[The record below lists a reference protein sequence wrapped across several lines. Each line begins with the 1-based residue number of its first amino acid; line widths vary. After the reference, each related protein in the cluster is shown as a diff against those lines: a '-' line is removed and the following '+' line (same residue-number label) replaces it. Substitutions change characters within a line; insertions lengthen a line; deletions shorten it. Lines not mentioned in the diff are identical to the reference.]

1 MILLILGGFMY
12 YKNLP
17 TERIVVEKIEICG
30 ENKVVV
36 KGVCVCDEKSGY
48 YPIIG
53 AFGGPDHNVC
63 NYCDADSVKSI
74 GGIKVCDP
82 EGLGGQREVKN
93 NPKTNPSTDADE
105 PSPAEAEEQCGNGQ
119 VLNRD
124 SKCEPAP
131 TPPPDEQA

>member
-1 MILLILGGFMY
+1 MAILILIIAVLGFLY

-17 TERIVVEKIEICG
+17 TERVVIQKIEICG
-30 ENKVVV
+30 KNKVVID
-36 KGVCVCDEKSGY
+36 GACVCDEKSGY

-63 NYCDADSVKSI
+63 NACDADSVKVVT
-74 GGIKVCDP
+74 GARVCDP
-82 EGLGGQREVKN
+82 DGLGAERGVKKR
-93 NPKTNPSTDADE
+93 PKAA

-131 TPPPDEQA
+131 AETSDDA